1 MDTVIN
7 IKDFT
12 TGRGSGEDT
21 SLAVFLALEECRK
34 ETDSTLVFPKG
45 IYHFYPDKAYEELYC
60 ISNHGIYTLKKC
72 AFPIKKI
79 NSITIDGDGSDFI
92 FHGSINPFVVD
103 FSSNVTL
110 KNFSIDW
117 ERPMITQ
124 GLVLKSEDN
133 YIEVKISQE
142 YPYRIE
148 NNKIIFIGEGWE
160 QRGENI
166 WSLMEIDSKTNAP
179 AYMSGDGIGAPIRS
193 LEAEEIQPGII
204 RFKGNIKRKPAVGN
218 NLLFRHG
225 DRYNPGIF
233 IKDSKDIDIIG
244 VNLYS
249 ANGMGVIAQKSENI
263 NILKTNILPTPG
275 SDRAFSVDAD
285 ATHFVNCRGLVKLEE
300 CNFQL
305 QMDDPLNIHGIYG
318 RIIERRDD
326 HTLLITLVHEMQ
338 KGVEFVGA
346 NDDIR
351 LIRCK
356 DLSPYGKNVV
366 KECKR
371 ISKDY
376 MLVTVVNP
384 LPENIEENDTIENM
398 SWNAELIIR
407 NCNFKANRARGPLIS
422 TPRKALVENNVF
434 NIPGCG
440 ILIEGDS
447 NYWFESGAVEDVTI
461 RNNTFLECTFG
472 NWGSA
477 VIQVTPGVKEPEK
490 AECYHRNIRIEG
502 NTFKLFDSNL
512 LYAHS
517 VDGISFKNNIIES
530 SDMYKKHGLMTH
542 VIKLRACKCIDI
554 SCNEF
559 PQEYSKALIE
569 GVEVDLREMNEV
581 IL

>member
-133 YIEVKISQE
+133 CIEVKISQE

-179 AYMSGDGIGAPIRS
+179 AYMSGDGIGVPFRS
-193 LEAEEIQPGII
+193 LEAEEIQLGIV

-233 IKDSKDIDIIG
+233 IKDSKNIDVIG

-263 NILKTNILPTPG
+263 NILKTNILPAPG

-366 KECKR
+366 KECIR

-376 MLVTVVNP
+376 MLVTAMNP

-502 NTFKLFDSNL
+502 NTFILFDSNL

-542 VIKLRACKCIDI
+542 VIKLRACRCIDI